1 MARTS
6 SRIDAAARRL
16 LCAVAATPEA
26 RVSAVAL
33 AHKPESGKQLLD
45 AGLIV
50 RRGSTQAA
58 VAEDDL
64 DDAPVRLTNHPTT
77 TRLGHLG
84 AVTWQDE
91 DHAESRRIYV
101 LDLAAVASRVAS
113 AIDCSLA
120 KDPVAHLDGEVLDF
134 GSARLPRR
142 NARVGM
148 WVARSLASPRSFA
161 RFRDLVARR
170 PSEGLRIVFT
180 LDPSERFRPPYL
192 RGHEFVA
199 LADAVD
205 NEDGIAVSPD
215 ILAARLMMGPSQKGP
230 VWVAGDGGV
239 LIIHGKQ
246 HDFTGGKQKVAVGLL
261 AQAWLD
267 GERVQPVEK
276 ILAEAECGPSMKRL
290 KDLFRGHRTWQEV
303 IRESGSNCWLE
314 V

>member
-33 AHKPESGKQLLD
+33 AHQPLGGKQLLE

-50 RRGSTQAA
+50 RRGSTHAA
-58 VAEDDL
+58 VAKDDL
-64 DDAPVRLTNHPTT
+64 DDALVRLSNHPTT
-77 TRLGHLG
+77 ARLGHLG
-84 AVTWQDE
+84 AVSWQDG
-91 DHAESRRIYV
+91 DDPESRRIYV
-101 LDLAAVASRVAS
+101 LDLAAVASRITS

-120 KDPVAHLDGEVLDF
+120 KDPVAHLGGEVLDF
-134 GSARLPRR
+134 GLARLPRR
-142 NARVGM
+142 NARVAI
-148 WVARSLASPRSFA
+148 WVVRSLTSPRAFA
-161 RFRDLVARR
+161 RLRDLVARR
-170 PSEGLRIVFT
+170 PAEGLRIVIT
-180 LDPSERFRPPYL
+180 LDSSERFRPPYL
-192 RGHEFVA
+192 RGHEFVV

>member
-6 SRIDAAARRL
+6 SRIDAAARGL
-16 LCAVAATPEA
+16 LCAIAATPEA

-33 AHKPESGKQLLD
+33 AHKPESGKQLID

-50 RRGSTQAA
+50 RRGSTHAA

-64 DDAPVRLTNHPTT
+64 DDALVRLSNHPTT
-77 TRLGHLG
+77 ARLGHLG
-84 AVTWQDE
+84 AVSWQDG
-91 DHAESRRIYV
+91 DDPESRRIYV
-101 LDLAAVASRVAS
+101 LDLAAVASRITS

-120 KDPVAHLDGEVLDF
+120 KDPVTHLDGEVLDL

-170 PSEGLRIVFT
+170 PAEGLRIVIT

>member
-33 AHKPESGKQLLD
+33 AHQPGSGKQLLD

-50 RRGSTQAA
+50 RRGSTHAA

-64 DDAPVRLTNHPTT
+64 DDAPVRLSNHPTT
-77 TRLGHLG
+77 ARLGHLG

-91 DHAESRRIYV
+91 DNSEGRRIYV
-101 LDLAAVASRVAS
+101 LDLPAVASRVIAR
-113 AIDCSLA
+113 IDCSLA

-142 NARVGM
+142 NARM
-148 WVARSLASPRSFA
+148 ALWVVRSLTSPRSFA
-161 RFRDLVARR
+161 RFRDLVSRR
-170 PSEGLRIVFT
+170 PAEGLRVVVS
-180 LDPSERFRPPYL
+180 LDSGERFRPPFL

-199 LADAVD
+199 LADVVD
-205 NEDGIAVSPD
+205 HEDGIAVSPE
-215 ILAARLMMGPSQKGP
+215 ILATRLMMGPQHKGP
-230 VWVAGDGGV
+230 VRVSGDGGV
-239 LIIHGKQ
+239 LIVHGKQ
-246 HDFTGGKQKVAVGLL
+246 HDFTGGKQKVAVALL

-267 GERVQPVEK
+267 GERVLPVEK
-276 ILAEAECGPSMKRL
+276 VLAEAECGQSMKRL
-290 KDLFRGHRTWQEV
+290 KDLFRGHATWQEV

>member
-26 RVSAVAL
+26 RVSAMAL

-64 DDAPVRLTNHPTT
+64 DDSPVWLTNHPTT

-170 PSEGLRIVFT
+170 PAEGLRIVIT
-180 LDPSERFRPPYL
+180 L
-192 RGHEFVA
+192 
-199 LADAVD
+199 
-205 NEDGIAVSPD
+205 
-215 ILAARLMMGPSQKGP
+215 
-230 VWVAGDGGV
+230 
-239 LIIHGKQ
+239 
-246 HDFTGGKQKVAVGLL
+246 
-261 AQAWLD
+261 
-267 GERVQPVEK
+267 
-276 ILAEAECGPSMKRL
+276 
-290 KDLFRGHRTWQEV
+290 
-303 IRESGSNCWLE
+303 
-314 V
+314 

>member
-1 MARTS
+1 M
-6 SRIDAAARRL
+6 
-16 LCAVAATPEA
+16 
-26 RVSAVAL
+26 
-33 AHKPESGKQLLD
+33 
-45 AGLIV
+45 

-58 VAEDDL
+58 VAEDDF
-64 DDAPVRLTNHPTT
+64 DDAPVRLSDHPTT
-77 TRLGHLG
+77 ARLGHLG
-84 AVTWQDE
+84 TVTWQD
-91 DHAESRRIYV
+91 DDDAESRRIYV
-101 LDLAAVASRVAS
+101 LDRAAVASRVAS

-148 WVARSLASPRSFA
+148 WVARSLTSPRSFA

-170 PSEGLRIVFT
+170 PAEGLRVIIT
-180 LDPSERFRPPYL
+180 LDCSERFRPPHL

-199 LADAVD
+199 LADVVD
-205 NEDGIAVSPD
+205 HEDGLAVSPD
-215 ILAARLMMGPSQKGP
+215 ILAARLLMGPSCKGP
-230 VWVAGDGGV
+230 VWVSAEGGV
-239 LIIHGKQ
+239 LIVHGKQ

-261 AQAWLD
+261 AQAWLE

-290 KDLFRGHRTWQEV
+290 KDLFRGHPTWQEV